1 MLVFMLIVAL
11 PGGIPSGNA
20 LVSLSGY
27 GKGQGWVIPGN
38 QAEVWVVCLSPSRA
52 SFLCMIASRFEQ
64 TGVCFPEASHLLL
77 AHDFSFLTNEPG

>member
-52 SFLCMIASRFEQ
+52 SFLCMIDHNKVKKF
-64 TGVCFPEASHLLL
+64 TFINFKKIDYGI
-77 AHDFSFLTNEPG
+77 